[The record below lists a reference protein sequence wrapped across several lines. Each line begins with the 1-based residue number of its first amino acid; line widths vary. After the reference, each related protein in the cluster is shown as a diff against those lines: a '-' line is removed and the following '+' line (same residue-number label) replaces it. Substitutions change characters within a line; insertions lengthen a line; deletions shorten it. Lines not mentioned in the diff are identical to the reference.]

1 MKKPA
6 DQLLALLHGRF
17 MKPAGFKKIGNTF
30 SRAHDEYAE
39 HFNIQGSAWNSSG
52 APWRFYINCAIS
64 FPDVPLRSSGTGLW
78 KYHAHTRLEHFCRG
92 APSEFDASEDNR
104 EQIVDLVGELLMTTS
119 EYFSRRHRTLQ
130 ESYLNQKYSSG
141 FLLDPELNG

>member
-1 MKKPA
+1 
-6 DQLLALLHGRF
+6 

-30 SRAHDEYAE
+30 SRAHSEYAE

-78 KYHAHTRLEHFCRG
+78 KFHSHTRLRHIIKD
-92 APSEFDASEDNR
+92 ALSEFDVSDDNR
-104 EQIVDLVGELLMTTS
+104 SNIVDQVGGLLMTCS
-119 EYFSRRHRTLQ
+119 AYFKRRHQTLK
-130 ESYLNQKYSSG
+130 ESYLTQDFTSG
-141 FLLDPELNG
+141 FLTDPELKEG